1 MNRAGAG
8 GLRRLRQQIMTLCC
22 LQHFLRNAGNANLY
36 HLGAGL
42 WTRPIR
48 ITLFAGIHVKYVLIF
63 LLVLVIFI
71 ISFTFGAHNDQVVTF
86 NYLLAQG
93 QYRVSTLLTVLF
105 AIGFILGWVIC
116 GLFYLRVRLAL
127 LRAERKIKRL
137 EQRPDPAGGADI
149 ATTVPA
155 AGKE

>member
-1 MNRAGAG
+1 M
-8 GLRRLRQQIMTLCC
+8 
-22 LQHFLRNAGNANLY
+22 
-36 HLGAGL
+36 
-42 WTRPIR
+42 
-48 ITLFAGIHVKYVLIF
+48 KYVLIF

-105 AIGFILGWVIC
+105 AMGFILGWVIC

-137 EQRPDPAGGADI
+137 DQQPAPSGNVDI
-149 ATTVPA
+149 VTTAPVA
-155 AGKE
+155 SKE